1 MTTKAKSAGKITPDE
16 KKEIEKLFK
25 AGMDAAMKDPAKF
38 WDAEN
43 QKTAKTPVSK
53 FLAKQPLVQKKG
65 SKGKKDAK
73 KESLADDLRSLL
85 DSVSDD

>member
-1 MTTKAKSAGKITPDE
+1 MTTKKITPAE

-25 AGMDAAMKDPAKF
+25 AGMDAAMKDPQKF

-53 FLAKQPLVQKKG
+53 FLATQPLVQKA
-65 SKGKKDAK
+65 KGKQKAAK
-73 KESLADDLRSLL
+73 QESLVDELNSLLQSVADD
-85 DSVSDD
+85 D